1 MLKNSLCLTL
11 TLCLT
16 GINLMSA
23 SWAEEAETSSAN
35 PSETIQA
42 KPPQWSELCSNP
54 YCHLSQIEIPEAKP
68 YPSDGSAVLAA
79 FIPVLMPAWYAKKR
93 EAIKSQ
99 WDIRRALNRNYW
111 VQRREDFDREI
122 VQCQQMK
129 DNDKLVD
136 CYMNVRQ
143 IENNKN
149 QAHRQEM
156 LMMEQTD
163 ALNGLQFHIH

>member
-1 MLKNSLCLTL
+1 MVKKLIPTAITFCLLSAAIPAHSL
-11 TLCLT
+11 
-16 GINLMSA
+16 
-23 SWAEEAETSSAN
+23 AEEPETSPAN
-35 PSETIQA
+35 QPETVQA

-54 YCHLSQIEIPEAKP
+54 YCHLSRIEIPEAKP

-79 FIPVLMPAWYAKKR
+79 FVPVLMPAWYAKKR

-111 VQRREDFDREI
+111 VQRREDFDREV

-149 QAHRQEM
+149 QAHRQEL
-156 LMMEQTD
+156 LMMEQRD
-163 ALNGLQFHIH
+163 ALYGLQFHIH